1 MGNILSSSE
10 FGSDNL
16 TRQSVQHHVET
27 EAPFSLSSS
36 TNTSVG
42 QQTAWRPKRG
52 ASLSRQTAG
61 STLNFD
67 SASAAPLP
75 KSDSGA
81 NFLKG

>member
-1 MGNILSSSE
+1 MSILSSSE

-16 TRQSVQHHVET
+16 TGRPVQHHIET
-27 EAPFSLSSS
+27 EAPLSYSKGTS
-36 TNTSVG
+36 TSVG
-42 QQTAWRPKRG
+42 RHTAWRSPSG
-52 ASLSRQTAG
+52 SSLSRQTAG

-67 SASAAPLP
+67 NDSSSTPMP